1 MMFLSRLYE
10 ISNLSYRRHTR
21 ETEGGKIFLSTASKL
36 FMLCQ
41 YLLRK
46 YLKKLYIGID
56 HYEISYR

>member
-1 MMFLSRLYE
+1 MFLSRLYE

-46 YLKKLYIGID
+46 VSQKAV
-56 HYEISYR
+56 HRS